1 MRVTQIQTVC
11 ERNGGREKDGK
22 KVTAR
27 GCREN
32 REQRVSVCEKSD
44 GSCKEAKEG
53 RETEGKRDSEGG
65 ELRRTTEGEEE
76 EARAALRLSGSAD
89 WGQRMKRRGTW
100 F

>member
-1 MRVTQIQTVC
+1 MTQIQRVC

-32 REQRVSVCEKSD
+32 REQRGSVYEKSD
-44 GSCKEAKEG
+44 GSCKEATEG
-53 RETEGKRDSEGG
+53 RETEGKRDRAGR
-65 ELRRTTEGEEE
+65 ELRRTKEEE
-76 EARAALRLSGSAD
+76 EEEEEVRAALRLSGSAD
-89 WGQRMKRRGTW
+89 WGQRMKRRGTG